1 MVTAI
6 GSFTDALAFGA
17 LNDVLSSIHENNANG
32 RPNQYE
38 VQILPPPGKLATHN
52 FREFSLKAEAVL
64 MPGRSVS
71 TQPQSADQLY
81 GPVRELVTAPLYAD
95 EVTMTIQSPNGLDE
109 RMMLEK
115 WQELAFSNDTYDVA
129 YYKEYVGTLNIHLL
143 DMNNRKTFG
152 LQLIECFPKTI
163 TGLNLAYGPN
173 TEIIKTNVAWS
184 FREWKNLML
193 DGASQS
199 LGEKLIDTATNTVE
213 RAITANV
220 PSVLRK
226 LF

>member
-6 GSFTDALAFGA
+6 GSFVDALAFGA
-17 LNDVLSSIHENNANG
+17 LNDVLSIFHEENAYG

-38 VQILPPPGKLATHN
+38 VQILPPPGKLATHD
-52 FREFSLKAEAVL
+52 FRSISLAAEAVL
-64 MPGRSVS
+64 MPGRSVN
-71 TQPQSADQLY
+71 TQPKSADQLH
-81 GPVRELVTAPLYAD
+81 GPTRELVTGPLYAD

-129 YYKEYVGTLNIHLL
+129 YYNEYVGTLNIHLL

-152 LQLIECFPKTI
+152 LQLIECFPKII
-163 TGLNLAYGPN
+163 TGLSLAYGPN
-173 TEIIKTNVAWS
+173 TEITKTNVAWS

-193 DGASQS
+193 DGGGQS
-199 LGEKLIDTATNTVE
+199 LGEKLVDTATNTVE

>member
-6 GSFTDALAFGA
+6 GSFVDALAFGA

-38 VQILPPPGKLATHN
+38 VQILPPPGKLAGHN
-52 FREFSLKAEAVL
+52 FRDISLAAESVL
-64 MPGRSVS
+64 MPGRSVQ
-71 TQPQSADQLY
+71 TQPKSADQLY
-81 GPVRELVTAPLYAD
+81 GPVRELVTGPTYAD

-129 YYKEYVGTLNIHLL
+129 FYNEYVGTLNIHLL

-152 LQLIECFPKTI
+152 LQLKECFPKTI
-163 TGLNLAYGPN
+163 TGLNLAYGPSS
-173 TEIIKTNVAWS
+173 EITKTNVAWS
-184 FREWKNLML
+184 FREWTNLML
-193 DGASQS
+193 EGGGQT
-199 LGEKLIDTATNTVE
+199 LGEKLVDTATDTVQ

-220 PSVLRK
+220 PSVIRK

>member
-38 VQILPPPGKLATHN
+38 VQILPPPGKLATHD
-52 FREFSLKAEAVL
+52 FRSISLAAEAVL
-64 MPGRSVS
+64 MPGRSVN
-71 TQPQSADQLY
+71 TQPKSADQLY
-81 GPVRELVTAPLYAD
+81 GPTRELVTGPLYAD

-129 YYKEYVGTLNIHLL
+129 YYNEYVGTLNIHLL

-152 LQLIECFPKTI
+152 LQLIECFPKII
-163 TGLNLAYGPN
+163 TGLSLAYGPN
-173 TEIIKTNVAWS
+173 TEITKTNVAWS

-193 DGASQS
+193 DGGGQS
-199 LGEKLIDTATNTVE
+199 LGEKLVDTATNTVE

>member
-17 LNDVLSSIHENNANG
+17 LNDILSLFHEENAYG

-38 VQILPPPGKLATHN
+38 VQILPPPGKLATHD
-52 FREFSLKAEAVL
+52 FRSISLAAEAVL
-64 MPGRSVS
+64 MPGRSVN
-71 TQPQSADQLY
+71 TQPKSADQLY
-81 GPVRELVTAPLYAD
+81 GPTRELVTGPTYAD

-129 YYKEYVGTLNIHLL
+129 FYNEYVGTLNIHLL

-152 LQLIECFPKTI
+152 LQLKECFPKTI
-163 TGLNLAYGPN
+163 TGLNLAYGPSS
-173 TEIIKTNVAWS
+173 EITKTNVAWS
-184 FREWKNLML
+184 FREWTNLML
-193 DGASQS
+193 EGGGQT
-199 LGEKLIDTATNTVE
+199 LGEKLVDTATDTVQ

-220 PSVLRK
+220 PSVIRK

>member
-17 LNDVLSSIHENNANG
+17 LNDVLSLFHEENAYG

-38 VQILPPPGKLATHN
+38 VQILPPPGKLATHD
-52 FREFSLKAEAVL
+52 FRSISLAAEAVL
-64 MPGRSVS
+64 MPGRSVN
-71 TQPQSADQLY
+71 TQPKSADQLY
-81 GPVRELVTAPLYAD
+81 GPTRELVTGPLYAD

-129 YYKEYVGTLNIHLL
+129 FYNEYVGTLNIHLL

-152 LQLIECFPKTI
+152 LQLKECFPKTI
-163 TGLNLAYGPN
+163 TGLNLAYGPSS
-173 TEIIKTNVAWS
+173 EITKTNVAWS
-184 FREWKNLML
+184 FREWTNLML
-193 DGASQS
+193 EGGGQT
-199 LGEKLIDTATNTVE
+199 LGEKLVDTATDTVQ

-220 PSVLRK
+220 PSVIRK